1 VVETSLPRIVLEEA
15 GARLGKALR
24 GLGYSEDAL
33 NALHE
38 NALVA
43 DVDDVP
49 VLTRRLRRSSLATMI
64 EALFLSRPVSRR
76 DAIRAIGERG
86 VAALHATGLADVG
99 SEVHPRARVIPV
111 SDLLIAGDTFSKGHD
126 DPRHYVAPF
135 SPTSR
140 ICAAL
145 TPRRRVRSALDVGT
159 GSGAQAL
166 FAARH
171 ADRVIAT
178 DVNDRA
184 LDFTRLNACL
194 NGLTNIE
201 CRRGS
206 LFQPVGDEQFD
217 LITCNAPYVVSPER
231 RWLYRDAG
239 HEGDELSAQ
248 VLKGAA
254 ARLVDGGFATLNLSW
269 LAASEDVPD
278 ERVLQWIDTSTC
290 EAWVLVAWEADPL
303 DHAAGWVSHTSSDV
317 DEIGN
322 ALDEWTQ
329 YLDELGAKW
338 VSEGT
343 VVLHRR
349 AGKRR
354 TVRID
359 SIEPD
364 LLGAAAGQVARA
376 FAARE
381 RLSKLTRRDEVLKY
395 RLRLDARLQ
404 SEQDVDLRRTRR
416 TRLPA
421 FVSLAEGTNSTVQ
434 TTAGA
439 VEVIRELEGTVTLE
453 TAVRR
458 VAHDWRLSDADA
470 SKLRRDALRL
480 ARELLELGAV
490 TFAAPA

>member
-1 VVETSLPRIVLEEA
+1 MAETSRPKVALGEA
-15 GARLGKALR
+15 GARLGTALR
-24 GLGYSEDAL
+24 RLGYSEDAI
-33 NALHE
+33 NALDE
-38 NALVA
+38 DALGA
-43 DVDDVP
+43 DVDDVA
-49 VLTRRLRRSSLATMI
+49 VLTRRLRPSSLATMI
-64 EALFLSRPVSRR
+64 EALFLARPVSRR
-76 DAIRAIGERG
+76 DAVRAIGERG
-86 VAALHATGLADVG
+86 VAALQATGLADLG
-99 SEVHPRARVIPV
+99 SEVLPRARVIPV
-111 SDLLIAGDTFSKGHD
+111 GDLLIASDTFSRGRD
-126 DPRHYVAPF
+126 DPSDYVAPF

-159 GSGAQAL
+159 GNGAQAL

-184 LDFTRLNACL
+184 LGFTRLNASL
-194 NGLTNIE
+194 NGLRNIE
-201 CRRGS
+201 CRQGN
-206 LFQPVGDEQFD
+206 LFEPVGDEQFD

-231 RWLYRDAG
+231 RWLYRDGG
-239 HEGDELSAQ
+239 HHGDELSAE
-248 VLKGAA
+248 VLRGAA

-269 LAASEDVPD
+269 LAESDDAPD
-278 ERVLQWIDTSTC
+278 DHLLEWIDTGSY
-290 EAWVLVAWEADPL
+290 EAWVLVAWDSDPL
-303 DHAAGWVSHTSSDV
+303 VHAAAWGSDTSSNV
-317 DEIGN
+317 DELGN
-322 ALDEWTQ
+322 VLDEWTQ

-349 AGKRR
+349 GGKRR

-364 LLGAAAGQVARA
+364 ALGDAAEQVARA

-381 RLSKLTRRDEVLKY
+381 RLSTMKKRDEVLQT
-395 RLRLDARLQ
+395 RLRPAATLRW
-404 SEQDVDLRRTRR
+404 EQDIGTRR
-416 TRLPA
+416 AERARIPA
-421 FVSLAEGTNSTVQ
+421 VVVLAEGTNSAVQ
-434 TTAGA
+434 TTSGA
-439 VEVIRELEGTVTLE
+439 IEVVRELDGSVTLE

-458 VAHDWRLSDADA
+458 VAQDRRLDDADA

-490 TFAAPA
+490 TFAR

>member
-1 VVETSLPRIVLEEA
+1 MVGTSAPQIALEEA
-15 GARLGKALR
+15 AVRLGTALR
-24 GLGYSEDAL
+24 GLGYSEQAL
-33 NALHE
+33 DALHE
-38 NALVA
+38 DALDA
-43 DVDDVP
+43 GVDDVAA
-49 VLTRRLRRSSLATMI
+49 LTRRLRRSSLATMI
-64 EALFLSRPVSRR
+64 EALFLARPVSRR
-76 DAIRAIGERG
+76 DAVRAIGERG
-86 VAALHATGLADVG
+86 VAALHATGLAEVG
-99 SEVHPRARVIPV
+99 NEVLPRARVIPV
-111 SDLLIAGDTFSKGHD
+111 SDLLIAGDTFSKGRD
-126 DPRHYVAPF
+126 DAADYVTPF

-145 TPRRRVRSALDVGT
+145 TPRRRVRTALDVGT

-184 LDFTRLNACL
+184 LDFTRLNASL

-201 CRRGS
+201 CRRGG
-206 LFQPVGDEQFD
+206 LFEPVGDEHFD

-239 HEGDELSAQ
+239 LEGDELSAQ
-248 VLKGAA
+248 VLEGAA
-254 ARLVDGGFATLNLSW
+254 ARLADGGFATLNLSW
-269 LAASEDVPD
+269 LAESEDAPD
-278 ERVLQWIDTSTC
+278 ESVLEWIDTSTC

-303 DHAAGWVSHTSSDV
+303 DHAAGWVSETSHDV

-322 ALDEWTQ
+322 SLDEWTR
-329 YLDELGAKW
+329 YFDELDARW

-349 AGKRR
+349 RGKRR

-364 LLGAAAGQVARA
+364 LLGVAAEQVARA

-381 RLSKLTRRDEVLKY
+381 QLSRLTRRDELLDY
-395 RLRLDARLQ
+395 RLRLDAKLQ
-404 SEQDVDLRRTRR
+404 SEEEVEPKQKRRTRK
-416 TRLPA
+416 PA
-421 FVSLAEGTNSTVQ
+421 VVSLAEGTNSTVE

-439 VEVIRELEGTVTLE
+439 VEVIRALDGTATLE
-453 TAVRR
+453 TAIRT
-458 VAHDWRLSDADA
+458 VARDWRLDDADA
-470 SKLRRDALRL
+470 LKLRRDALWL
-480 ARELLELGAV
+480 ARELLELGAL
-490 TFAAPA
+490 TFAS